1 MFQAATHEVVHDVK
15 AESPE
20 SFLEL
25 RNTVRDIIG
34 AYAYENAVSRRY
46 EQYKADDSNFT
57 RADAE
62 EEVVANALEDI
73 LNSEQQMFRLLAN
86 TNPN

>member
-1 MFQAATHEVVHDVK
+1 MFQAATHEVVHGIKV
-15 AESPE
+15 ESPE
-20 SFLEL
+20 RFLEL
-25 RNTVRDIIG
+25 RDTVRDIMR
-34 AYAYENAVSRRY
+34 ADAYESAVSRRY
-46 EQYKADDSNFT
+46 EQYKAQDPDFT

-73 LNSEQQMFRLLAN
+73 LNSEQQMFRQLAN